1 MRDFAEKYF
10 SVFHNEYPK
19 LLWIAS
25 VCFFLFFVTALFRN
39 FVDTTFL
46 KRYGP
51 QAIPMMLLTNAI
63 LTVALFA
70 VTDKLLKIFPDRVI
84 LSCFLIISAL
94 SAPVFDLMIASGS
107 MVVYPVIYQLMLL
120 IDSVLFVHIW
130 NIAGDMFNARQGKR
144 IFPLIT
150 ASQLLGTIVGSF
162 STGLLVSVAGE
173 KHILLIFAAVYMAV
187 GIYMLKTGQ
196 KVLGSSERLVIE
208 GQINCAKV
216 RLRQVPGLM
225 KKYPIIKF
233 LVITGL
239 IPNILLPIFFFQ
251 FNTIANGSFADE
263 QSLITFFS
271 IFRGMTTLVTFFVLF
286 FSPNLLSF
294 LGLPNSSLLFTFNF
308 TALFAI
314 LPYAFN
320 IFVAAYGQF
329 STILIQRAVAGPVN
343 KILYSIVP
351 TDLQTWSRTFIRGS
365 VLKIGMFTGSI
376 FMLVSKPFL
385 DARDLSYVGLI
396 LSIVLLTE
404 TLQFRSLYKHVLK
417 QVLTHQENPADIPGS
432 EKNVQFD
439 HFSTRDGLVHQT
451 IELPLPTREF
461 CPETSSIGSAQEA
474 LALMEQESGPF
485 LMEAIAFFSKNH
497 DFRAV
502 RKLVL
507 MLSSNDD
514 RVRSAC
520 VDALRRYPK
529 TVLPFLE
536 ASLLTSDLRAK
547 QGILEVIRLSYSINE
562 FENNVHLNIAVTEV
576 YTNLIYIH
584 RLEPLSVNKNSK
596 MLIKHLHETNEE
608 ILRLIFYGLWVYHS
622 DMRLMYDAI
631 KSDKAAIAVELL
643 ETTVRRDVSSY
654 LIPLLEDIPVERKI
668 ELGRS
673 MLLLIRDDTINRTL
687 TLLAQSDDRLTR
699 LLAIASISDVWPD
712 ESLIPVVESRLYDEH
727 KDVREAANMVLKK
740 QDDQES
746 TMIDTVELIEKFS
759 LFPIFEGMSTRELH
773 ALATVTEIR
782 NFEVGETIIQ
792 EGSENFSIYLITS
805 GLVRVYKNY
814 NGPMQTLKFSIGTGS
829 FLGFVGM
836 FTNTPVEV
844 TCVASEPTETFVLPQ
859 VQFQGII
866 RVYPQIAVNLCRF
879 CAIKF
884 KEFFDI

>member
-1 MRDFAEKYF
+1 MRYFAEKYL
-10 SVFHNEYPK
+10 SVFENEYSR
-19 LLWIAS
+19 LIWIAA

-46 KRYGP
+46 KRYGSE
-51 QAIPMMLLTNAI
+51 AIPMMLVINAVM
-63 LTVALFA
+63 TVAFFA
-70 VTDKLLKIFPDRVI
+70 IVNRLLKIFPDRVI
-84 LSCFLIISAL
+84 LSYFLILSAL
-94 SAPVFDLMIASGS
+94 FATIFQYMILSGS
-107 MVVYPVIYQLMLL
+107 VIVYPIIYQLMLL

-162 STGLLVSVAGE
+162 STSLLFSIAGD
-173 KHILLIFAAVYMAV
+173 KHILLIFAAVYLSV
-187 GIYMLKTGQ
+187 GIFLLKTGP
-196 KVLGSSERLVIE
+196 KILGSSERLVIE
-208 GQINCAKV
+208 GQINCVKV
-216 RLRQVPGLM
+216 HLRQVPGLM

-239 IPNILLPIFFFQ
+239 IPNILLPVFFFQ

-271 IFRGMTTLVTFFVLF
+271 IFRGLTTLVTFFVLF

-294 LGLPNSSLLFTFNF
+294 FGLPNASLLFTFNF
-308 TALFAI
+308 TFLFAL
-314 LPYAFN
+314 LPHAFN

-329 STILIQRAVAGPVN
+329 STILIQRAIAGPVN
-343 KILYSIVP
+343 KILYGMIP
-351 TDLQTWSRTFIRGS
+351 ADLQTWSRTFIRGS
-365 VLKIGMFTGSI
+365 VLKIGMFAGSI

-385 DARDLSYVGLI
+385 DARDLSYVGLV
-396 LSIVLLTE
+396 LSVVLLVE
-404 TLQFRSLYKHVLK
+404 TFQFRSLYKHVLK
-417 QVLTHQENPADIPGS
+417 QVLTHQDSAVEESGAEPI
-432 EKNVQFD
+432 VQFG
-439 HFSTRDGLVHQT
+439 HFSTKDGLVHQT
-451 IELPLPTREF
+451 IELPVRETSS
-461 CPETSSIGSAQEA
+461 ETSSISDTQEA
-474 LALMEQESGPF
+474 LAIIENKSNTMLI
-485 LMEAIAFFSKNH
+485 EAITFFSRNH

-536 ASLLTSDLRAK
+536 ASLITADLKGK

-562 FENNVHLNIAVTEV
+562 FENNMHLNLAVTEV

-584 RLEPLSVNKNSK
+584 RLEPLSVNKNSR
-596 MLIKHLHETNEE
+596 MLVKHLNETNEE

-631 KSDKAAIAVELL
+631 KSDKSAIAVELL
-643 ETTVRRDVSSY
+643 ESTVRRDVSSY

-673 MLLLIRDDTINRTL
+673 MLLLIRDDTINRSL
-687 TLLAQSDDRLTR
+687 TLLAQSEDPLTR
-699 LLAIASISDVWPD
+699 LLAVASISDLGHD
-712 ESLIPVVESRLYDEH
+712 ESLIPVVESRLYDDN
-727 KDVREAANMVLKK
+727 KDVENAARMVLNK
-740 QDDQES
+740 QDTQDLK
-746 TMIDTVELIEKFS
+746 MINTVDLIEKFS
-759 LFPIFEGMSTRELH
+759 LFPIFEGMTTRELY
-773 ALATVTEIR
+773 ALASVTEIR
-782 NFEVGETIIQ
+782 KFEVDETIIQ

-814 NGPMQTLKFSIGTGS
+814 NSSSPTLKFSIGSGS

-836 FTNTPVEV
+836 FTNLPVEV
-844 TCVASEPTETFVLPQ
+844 TCVAAEPTETFVLPQ
-859 VQFQGII
+859 SQFQGII

-879 CAIKF
+879 CAMKF

>member
-1 MRDFAEKYF
+1 MRDFAEKYL
-10 SVFHNEYPK
+10 SVFHNEYPR

-51 QAIPMMLLTNAI
+51 QAIPMMLVINAV
-63 LTVALFA
+63 LTVAFFA
-70 VTDKLLKIFPDRVI
+70 VTDRLLKIFPDRVI
-84 LSCFLIISAL
+84 LSYFLIVSAL
-94 SAPVFDLMIASGS
+94 FAPAFNYMILSGS

-162 STGLLVSVAGE
+162 STSLLVSVAGE
-173 KHILLIFAAVYMAV
+173 KYILLIFAAVYMAV
-187 GIYMLKTGQ
+187 GIYLLRTGA
-196 KVLGSSERLVIE
+196 KALGSSERLVIE
-208 GQINCAKV
+208 GQINCVKV

-225 KKYPIIKF
+225 KKFPIIKF
-233 LVITGL
+233 LIITGL

-251 FNTIANGSFADE
+251 FNTIANSSFADE

-271 IFRGMTTLVTFFVLF
+271 IFRGLTTLVTFFVLF

-294 LGLPNSSLLFTFNF
+294 FGLPNSSLLFTFNF
-308 TALFAI
+308 TALFAL

-320 IFVAAYGQF
+320 IFAAAYGQF

-343 KILYSIVP
+343 KILYGIVP
-351 TDLQTWSRTFIRGS
+351 ADLQIWSRTFIRGS
-365 VLKIGMFTGSI
+365 VLKIGMFAGSI
-376 FMLVSKPFL
+376 FMLVSRPFL

-396 LSIVLLTE
+396 LSIILLAE

-417 QVLTHQENPADIPGS
+417 QVLTHQENSADNSGS
-432 EKNVQFD
+432 ETNIEFG
-439 HFSTRDGLVHQT
+439 HFSSRDGLVHQS
-451 IELPLPTREF
+451 IELPTREIIS
-461 CPETSSIGSAQEA
+461 ETSSIGSAQEA
-474 LALMEQESGPF
+474 LALLEDKSGR
-485 LMEAIAFFSKNH
+485 LLIEAIAFFSKNH

-529 TVLPFLE
+529 TILPFLE
-536 ASLLTSDLRAK
+536 ASLITADLRVK

-562 FENNVHLNIAVTEV
+562 FENSVHLNIAMTEV

-584 RLEPLSVNKNSK
+584 RLELLDFNKNSK

-643 ETTVRRDVSSY
+643 ESTVRKDVSKY

-687 TLLAQSDDRLTR
+687 TLLAQSDDPLTR

-712 ESLIPVVESRLYDEH
+712 ESLIPVVESRMYDDH
-727 KDVREAANMVLKK
+727 KDVRNAAGMVLNK
-740 QDDQES
+740 QNDQES
-746 TMIDTVELIEKFS
+746 KMIETVELIEKFS
-759 LFPIFEGMSTRELH
+759 LFQIFEGMSTRELH

-782 NFEVGETIIQ
+782 NFEVGETIIE

-805 GLVRVYKNY
+805 GLVQVYKNY
-814 NGPMQTLKFSIGTGS
+814 NSPLQTLKFSIGTGS

-836 FTNTPVEV
+836 FTNLPVEA
-844 TCVASEPTETFVLPQ
+844 TCVAAEPTETFVLPQ
-859 VQFQGII
+859 SQFQGII
-866 RVYPQIAVNLCRF
+866 RLYPQISVNLCRF
-879 CAIKF
+879 CAMKF